1 MTEHTLAEM
10 KVILRST
17 QPALLAALAAADSD
31 TLYHQ
36 PTADAWTLAEVLV
49 HLAEA
54 RGFFAAETEKVL
66 AMPGVAMGRTM
77 AHSGRLQNVAENST
91 NSADLIREK
100 LSRSHARVMALLEGM
115 TDAQLPITGEHV
127 KFGTQTLG
135 YFIGHFIV
143 EHDQA
148 HLQEALALVGHEG
161 REARQ

>member
-1 MTEHTLAEM
+1 MAEYTLAEM
-10 KVILRST
+10 KAILHST
-17 QPALLAALAAADSD
+17 QPALLAALEAADNH
-31 TLYHQ
+31 TLYHR

-54 RGFFAAETEKVL
+54 REFFAAETEKVL
-66 AMPGVAMGRTM
+66 ATPGVAMGRTM
-77 AHSGRLQNVAENST
+77 AHPGRLQNVAENGR
-91 NSADLIREK
+91 NPPELIHEK

-115 TDAQLPITGEHV
+115 TDSQLPLTGEHV

-148 HLQEALALVGHEG
+148 HLQEAQALIGG
-161 REARQ
+161 EAGS